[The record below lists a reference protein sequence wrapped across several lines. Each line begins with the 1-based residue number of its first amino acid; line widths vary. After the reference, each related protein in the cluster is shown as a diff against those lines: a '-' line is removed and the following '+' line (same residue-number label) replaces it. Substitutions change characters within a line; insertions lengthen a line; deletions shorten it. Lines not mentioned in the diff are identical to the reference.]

1 MRYWVY
7 INDKVDGPFEEDKL
21 AGLDGFTPE
30 TLICS
35 EETEAGA
42 NQEWVKASSI
52 FEFDEVPASEP
63 ETIRRSGTFFAIP
76 EMQQQTPQPRQE
88 PQSSAQTAQPAAVD
102 TSVLQ
107 LLIDKIDNLT
117 REFEGLKNKVDAA
130 MAASAAQA
138 AAPSPAPQTAAP
150 SEETHPQ
157 DAPVVEDGLI
167 TNTESLVNHAE
178 KLVAQAGEDTKSAD
192 FLNEIQIDAQKT
204 ENITEKAGEEVVLR
218 SALDSLY
225 SSTPA
230 EQTEEEKESTF
241 QDLLSPAA
249 AVAAGVG
256 AAALAAS
263 AVKQETE
270 AEPAEENQEAQPQPL
285 TPQQREQII
294 NEITA
299 PAAQNDAV
307 LAAIEEAQKETQRQE
322 VQEAQ
327 DAAAQAPQAQEQQD
341 VPAAAEPQQT
351 PAPVQNDAEKQ
362 PLDLEGDAPQLT
374 ISNLEIEGMQT
385 HIPMQSDP
393 AILPAAENNSPVE
406 EAVLT
411 AMDPQPAEEAAKET
425 TETVQELVPGK
436 KIEPEQKDD
445 NLISQQDLDEA
456 FAERTPTEEFPLPE
470 ANDTPLPQA
479 QEEPQAPQAE
489 PAPQSFSNPN
499 DMTEV
504 ELKEGATYLISDFIP
519 PAQANTSRNAAV
531 QAETQKAEGMLPGS
545 HEAAKAEKE
554 GKYSAPETVVMAEAV
569 EEIVPNKK
577 DEADLTISK
586 VILENTI
593 RTKRGATMDIKTL
606 PMVQD
611 PMESDRLDLSD
622 SDLDINAQHDL
633 KAADLQS
640 SEKNTTKIVL
650 GSLVTL
656 VIIGLIYFMLAY
668 LEILPEN
675 VNLFKSKPAATQT
688 LPSDNSMDEMLN
700 PVPAFPAPSA
710 AQEPFG
716 EPASDPSEAEG
727 QVSAEEMILS
737 EVQNYPMVNGQTLQQ
752 LINSRHPAA
761 QSAIMWDIT
770 TAVEPDNY
778 SVLVRVPP
786 ENPQSFKISYRFNY
800 NTVSKTL
807 DPTISDSKNLLESLR
822 KPQAGR

>member
-52 FEFDEVPASEP
+52 FEFDEVSAPEP
-63 ETIRRSGTFFAIP
+63 ETMRRAGTFFAIP
-76 EMQQQTPQPRQE
+76 EMQKQTQQPSVE
-88 PQSSAQTAQPAAVD
+88 AAQPAAAVD

-107 LLIDKIDNLT
+107 LLIDKIDHLT
-117 REFEGLKNKVDAA
+117 QEFEGLKNKVDAA

-138 AAPSPAPQTAAP
+138 AAPSPAPQTVASATEIQP
-150 SEETHPQ
+150 A
-157 DAPVVEDGLI
+157 DAPVVEEGLI

-178 KLVAQAGEDTKSAD
+178 KLVAQAGEDTKSVD
-192 FLNEIQIDAQKT
+192 FLDEIQIDAQKT
-204 ENITEKAGEEVVLR
+204 ENLTEKAGEEVVLR

-225 SSTPA
+225 SSRPIQ
-230 EQTEEEKESTF
+230 QTEEEKEATF

-249 AVAAGVG
+249 AVAAGTG
-256 AAALAAS
+256 AAAVVAS
-263 AVKQETE
+263 ALKQDTAPAKE
-270 AEPAEENQEAQPQPL
+270 AQEAQPQPL
-285 TPQQREQII
+285 TPQEREQVI

-299 PAAQNDAV
+299 PAAQNNAV
-307 LAAIEEAQKETQRQE
+307 FSAIEEAQKETQRQE
-322 VQEAQ
+322 MQ
-327 DAAAQAPQAQEQQD
+327 DLAAAQVSETEAQQAPSDEAAQTP
-341 VPAAAEPQQT
+341 VPAQIGEDKRSL
-351 PAPVQNDAEKQ
+351 N
-362 PLDLEGDAPQLT
+362 LEGDAPQLT
-374 ISNLEIEGMQT
+374 ISNLGIEDIQANIPAQT
-385 HIPMQSDP
+385 DQ
-393 AILPAAENNSPVE
+393 AALPEVNNSPAA

-411 AMDPQPAEEAAKET
+411 AMDPQPAEEQKQEN

-445 NLISQQDLDEA
+445 GLISQQDLEEA
-456 FAERTPTEEFPLPE
+456 FTERTPTEDFPFPE
-470 ANDTPLPQA
+470 ANEQTEQPT
-479 QEEPQAPQAE
+479 QE
-489 PAPQSFSNPN
+489 APQSFSNPN

-519 PAQANTSRNAAV
+519 PAMANTSRDLAISQAA
-531 QAETQKAEGMLPGS
+531 AQKEAGMLPGS

-554 GKYSAPETVVMAEAV
+554 GKYSAPQEVVTTEAV
-569 EEIVPNKK
+569 EEIVPQKQ
-577 DEADLTISK
+577 DEADLTVSK

-593 RTKRGATMDIKTL
+593 RTKRGATMDIKTV

-611 PMESDRLDLSD
+611 PAESDRLDLSD

-633 KAADLQS
+633 KEADLQPS
-640 SEKNTTKIVL
+640 GSNTTKVVL

-675 VNLFKSKPAATQT
+675 VNFLKSKSAATQT
-688 LPSDNSMDEMLN
+688 LTADDTMNELLN
-700 PVPAFPAPSA
+700 PSETLPSQPPV
-710 AQEPFG
+710 QEPFG
-716 EPASDPSEAEG
+716 EPIQDAAAAAETISPE
-727 QVSAEEMILS
+727 QAILS

-761 QSAIMWDIT
+761 QAAITWDIT

-778 SVLVRVPP
+778 SILVRVPP

-822 KPQAGR
+822 KPQAGK